1 MFGWLILALAA
12 LIGAF
17 IYMRGGAPD
26 IMGGFSATELA
37 VLAGGG
43 LLVLTYLVSL
53 ASEERSRPLQALR
66 NLAVWIGIGAVLI
79 AGYAYREE
87 LTEIGQRMVAEL
99 APPGE
104 ALIAEPSTAGETAV
118 RIRRRSDGH
127 FTARGEVNGVP
138 IALLVDTG
146 ASTVVL
152 KSADAERVGIDT
164 SSLAFTAP
172 VDTANGTTYAA
183 RVRLRSIG
191 IGPITVQGIDALVAK
206 PGSVNESLL
215 GMTFLR
221 RLRSYEFA
229 GDFLTLRN

>member
-1 MFGWLILALAA
+1 MLGWLILALAA

-17 IYMRGGAPD
+17 IYLRGGAPD
-26 IMGGFSATELA
+26 LFAGFGAAELA
-37 VLAGGG
+37 VMAGGG
-43 LLVLTYLVSL
+43 LLVAVYLFAL
-53 ASEERSRPLQALR
+53 ASEERHRPLQALK
-66 NLAVWIGIGAVLI
+66 NLAIWIAIGAALV
-79 AGYAYREE
+79 AAYAYRGE
-87 LTEIGQRMVAEL
+87 LTEIGNRMAGEL
-99 APPGE
+99 LPPGE
-104 ALIAEPSTAGETAV
+104 ALVAEPSTAGETAV

-127 FTARGEVNGVP
+127 FTARGEVNGVSVS
-138 IALLVDTG
+138 LLVDTG

-164 SSLAFTAP
+164 SALSFTAP
-172 VDTANGTTYAA
+172 VETANGTAYAA
-183 RVRLRSIG
+183 PVRLRSIG

>member
-1 MFGWLILALAA
+1 MFGWLILALGA

-17 IYMRGGAPD
+17 IYLRGGAPD
-26 IMGGFSATELA
+26 IMAGFSATELA
-37 VLAGGG
+37 VLTGGG
-43 LLVLTYLVSL
+43 LLVLVYLFSL
-53 ASEERSRPLQALR
+53 AGEERQRPLQAFK
-66 NLAVWIGIGAVLI
+66 NLVVWVAIGAVLI

-87 LTEIGQRMVAEL
+87 LSEIGRRMTAEL
-99 APPGE
+99 MPPGE

-127 FTARGEVNGVP
+127 FTARGEVNGVS
-138 IALLVDTG
+138 INLLVDTG

-152 KSADAERVGIDT
+152 KSADAERVGIDIGT
-164 SSLAFTAP
+164 LAFTAA
-172 VDTANGTTYAA
+172 VETANGTAYAA
-183 RVRLRSIG
+183 PVRLRSIG